1 MPKKSQPLKLTNF
14 ELHQH
19 LVLAENYTLSEIE
32 ELKKWCEENASD
44 DWAVY
49 RGEMTFNHNPRKKL
63 PFGREYP
70 ILRYHLRDRVVFM
83 FENEN
88 DKTAFILAMSE

>member
-1 MPKKSQPLKLTNF
+1 MPKKSKPLKLTNF
-14 ELHQH
+14 ELYNH
-19 LVLAENYTLSEIE
+19 LVLVEDYLVSEIE
-32 ELKKWCEENASD
+32 DLKKWCIEHCSD

-49 RGEMTFNHNPRKKL
+49 RGEMTFIHNPRKKL
-63 PFGREYP
+63 PFGKEYP
-70 ILRYHLRDRVVFM
+70 VTKYHLRDRVVFM